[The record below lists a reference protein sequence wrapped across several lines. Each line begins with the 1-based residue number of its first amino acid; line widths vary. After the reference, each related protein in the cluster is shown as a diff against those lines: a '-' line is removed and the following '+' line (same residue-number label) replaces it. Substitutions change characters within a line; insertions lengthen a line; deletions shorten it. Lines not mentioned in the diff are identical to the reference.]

1 MNKIFEHFKL
11 ITKHKW
17 YVFKH
22 CCKAHLFRQ
31 GLTHDLSKYSP
42 TEFFESVKYYNGKHS
57 PIDECKSVKGYS
69 LAWLHHKGK
78 NKHHFEYYIDN
89 INGEQVAIQMP
100 YQYALELVCDYL
112 GAGQAYSKSRTNS
125 RFYVDEYKWWENKC
139 KKPLALHPHTK
150 DFISTMLFTMCVE
163 GNNDCLR
170 PARSRFIYNTCYKN
184 YRENLK
190 KKIS

>member
-1 MNKIFEHFKL
+1 MNKTWEHFKL
-11 ITKHKW
+11 VIKHKK

-22 CCKAHLFRQ
+22 CRKA
-31 GLTHDLSKYSP
+31 GLWWRGLVHDLSKFSP
-42 TEFFESVKYYNGKHS
+42 TEFFESIRYYTGTHS
-57 PIDECKSVKGYS
+57 PIDECKAKHGYS
-69 LAWLHHKGK
+69 NAWLHHKGR
-78 NKHHFEYYIDN
+78 NKHHYEYWQDN
-89 INGEQVAIQMP
+89 FDKGGEPLRMP

-112 GAGQAYSKSRTNS
+112 GAGQAYSKSKTNS
-125 RFYVDEYKWWENKC
+125 HFYVDEYKWWESKC

-150 DFISTMLFTMCVE
+150 DFISTMLFTMCIE